1 VPGAERIQPA
11 RRVVWAYA
19 KTMPTVPHEYALK
32 RDQHADTFNRAVAFI
47 RNHGWRAHWGR
58 AWHTYWGG
66 R

>member
-1 VPGAERIQPA
+1 
-11 RRVVWAYA
+11 VVWVDA